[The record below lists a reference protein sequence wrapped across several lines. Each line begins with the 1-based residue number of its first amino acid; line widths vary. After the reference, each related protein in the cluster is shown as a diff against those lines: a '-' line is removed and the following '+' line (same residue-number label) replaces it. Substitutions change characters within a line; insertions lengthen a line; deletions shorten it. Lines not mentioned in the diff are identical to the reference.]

1 VPVTLSAFKP
11 TKAATPTRC
20 GSSNGGNVEG
30 KIQYLEDLRAE
41 LSLALGEAIWA
52 FAMIERQ
59 TYAYMRVLSSEPL
72 HELMSG
78 QSFRARTALI
88 RKLID
93 RLQGQDEN
101 KVYALKYLEKAINLA
116 HQRNTI
122 AHNPWQIWIDF
133 ETSTFKTEI
142 HKPIGDPTAIDL
154 EAIRAFTNAAR
165 EAASGFEDALLHL
178 KYPG

>member
-1 VPVTLSAFKP
+1 MQD
-11 TKAATPTRC
+11 
-20 GSSNGGNVEG
+20 
-30 KIQYLEDLRAE
+30 KIHYMEELRAE
-41 LSLALGEAIWA
+41 LSQALGEAIWA
-52 FAMIERQ
+52 FAMIEKK
-59 TYAYMRVLSSEPL
+59 TYDYMRVLSSEPL

-78 QSFRARTALI
+78 QSFRARAALI

-101 KVYALKYLEKAINLA
+101 KAYALKYLEKGINLA

-142 HKPIGDPTAIDL
+142 HKSIGDPKAIDL

-165 EAASGFEDALLHL
+165 EAASGFEDALVHL
-178 KYPG
+178 KYPC